1 MAKLK
6 TFTQYV
12 AEMDRSE
19 EIEDDI
25 VKAGEPEGKDVEE
38 VEDEAEEVQ
47 ANEATVVVDA
57 TDPKSKI
64 LKKLLKKHNVKLEV
78 INKVGPGGGFP
89 EVELTGSKEDLQ
101 AVLHSK
107 DGWYTDD
114 LDGYIEESN
123 GTFTVKVKALN
134 EEDHEEAK
142 EEESI
147 PVSEMLE
154 NCYANVKE
162 EAGVWE
168 SDAHDDHTIETYM
181 VENAALVA
189 SLAANTLKEMKN
201 ESSSEAYEACL
212 NQMVESYTKK
222 MSEMKESS
230 NAPGAELE
238 D

>member
-6 TFTQYV
+6 SFEQYV

-19 EIEDDI
+19 EIEDGI
-25 VKAGEPEGKDVEE
+25 VQAGEPEGKDVEE

-47 ANEATVVVDA
+47 ANE
-57 TDPKSKI
+57 S
-64 LKKLLKKHNVKLEV
+64 
-78 INKVGPGGGFP
+78 
-89 EVELTGSKEDLQ
+89 S
-101 AVLHSK
+101 
-107 DGWYTDD
+107 
-114 LDGYIEESN
+114 
-123 GTFTVKVKALN
+123 LN
-134 EEDHEEAK
+134 EEESEEAN

-154 NCYANVKE
+154 NCYAGVKE

-181 VENAALVA
+181 IENAALVA
-189 SLAANTLKEMKN
+189 TLAANTLKEMKN

-212 NQMVESYTKK
+212 NQMVEAYTKK

>member
-25 VKAGEPEGKDVEE
+25 VKTGEPEGKDVEE

-47 ANEATVVVDA
+47 ANEATVIMDA
-57 TDPKSKI
+57 TDPKSKT
-64 LKKLLKKHNVKLEV
+64 LAKLLKKHKVSMEV
-78 INKVGPGGGFP
+78 IDQDGPSGFP

-101 AVLHSK
+101 AVLA
-107 DGWYTDD
+107 DPAGWDD
-114 LDGYIEESN
+114 ADLAEYIEESN
-123 GTFTVKVKALN
+123 GTFTVKVKTLN
-134 EEDHEEAK
+134 EEDNGEST

-154 NCYANVKE
+154 NCYANVQE

-189 SLAANTLKEMKN
+189 TLAANTLKEMKN
-201 ESSSEAYEACL
+201 ESANEAYEAAI
-212 NQMVESYTKK
+212 NQMVEAYTKK

>member
-25 VKAGEPEGKDVEE
+25 VKTGEPEGKDVEE

-47 ANEATVVVDA
+47 ANEATVIMDA
-57 TDPKSKI
+57 TDPKSKG
-64 LKKLLKKHNVKLEV
+64 LAKLLKKNKVSMEV
-78 INKVGPGGGFP
+78 IDQDGPSGYP
-89 EVELTGSKEDLQ
+89 EVELTGKREDLET
-101 AVLHSK
+101 VLADSEH
-107 DGWYTDD
+107 GWDD
-114 LDGYIEESN
+114 AGLSEYIEESEE
-123 GTFTVKVKALN
+123 TATVRVKSLN
-134 EEDHEEAK
+134 EEDHEEST

-154 NCYANVKE
+154 NCYASVQE

-189 SLAANTLKEMKN
+189 TLAANTLKEMKN
-201 ESSSEAYEACL
+201 ESTSEAYEACL
-212 NQMVESYTKK
+212 NQMVEAYTKK

>member
-6 TFTQYV
+6 SFEQYV

-19 EIEDDI
+19 EIEDNI
-25 VKAGEPEGKDVEE
+25 VQAGEPEGKDVEE

-47 ANEATVVVDA
+47 ANEATVVMDA
-57 TDPKSKI
+57 MDPKSKI
-64 LKKLLKKHNVKLEV
+64 LAKLLKKHKVTMEV
-78 INKVGPGGGFP
+78 IDHDGPSGYP
-89 EVELTGSKEDLQ
+89 EVELTGARKDLE
-101 AVLHSK
+101 AVLASG
-107 DGWYTDD
+107 DGWDD
-114 LDGYIEESN
+114 ADLAEYIEESN
-123 GTFTVKVKALN
+123 KTFTVKVKALN
-134 EEDHEEAK
+134 EEET

-181 VENAALVA
+181 IENAALVA

-230 NAPGAELE
+230 NTPGAELE